1 MSETHFVLNV
11 PNMTA
16 LGGRKQLNLEEC
28 IADFM
33 KAEKMTGGERLRLTL
48 ALALALKNIR

>member
-1 MSETHFVLNV
+1 
-11 PNMTA
+11 MTA

-33 KAEKMTGGERLRLTL
+33 KAEKMTGPASFPMSIGVEREQPFEHMVL
-48 ALALALKNIR
+48 